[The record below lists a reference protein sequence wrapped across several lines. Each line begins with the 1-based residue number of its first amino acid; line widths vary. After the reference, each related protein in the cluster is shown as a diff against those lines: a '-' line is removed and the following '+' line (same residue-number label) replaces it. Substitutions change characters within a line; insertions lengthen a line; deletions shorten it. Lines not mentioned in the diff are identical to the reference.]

1 MSERASDAIARELRR
16 MVITGELQA
25 GSIVSEAHLS
35 DLLGCS
41 RTPLRDA
48 LQQLSHQY
56 LIEVP
61 PRRGILIPRLS
72 IVDYQ
77 QLCEA
82 QLLVGSEL
90 TQLAAGRINDQQ
102 LDELRAVV
110 ARQERSNAERDS
122 YSLAELDGEYHILI
136 AEATGNLYFTDF
148 TTLLHSALARFLYRA
163 YESVGSADRSIA
175 EHRQIIETLE
185 NGDGELARARVREH
199 VIQARQRVLQ
209 ILGLGDQSE
218 GL

>member
-102 LDELRAVV
+102 LDGLRDVV
-110 ARQERSNAERDS
+110 ARQERSNDERDS
-122 YSLAELDGEYHILI
+122 YSLAELDGEYHGLI
-136 AEATGNLYFTDF
+136 AEATGNQYFTDF
-148 TTLLHSALARFLYRA
+148 TTLLHSTLARFLYRA

-185 NGDGELARARVREH
+185 NGDGELAKARVREH